1 MLLATT
7 SYIAYRKWKTT
18 TGERWG
24 MDTLLCCRSD
34 RPINSI
40 ELYFKKNSLTVLPYH
55 QSVVLLWGS
64 VATHT
69 IALTKT
75 SHRLAQ
81 YLLRAHSYL
90 ITMLLPATFLLA
102 SFQLALSA
110 DETSCQLSG
119 AGAFV
124 PCAVEELVTN
134 AGVSKRLDAS
144 LYCPRDSVT
153 QLGFIETTQA
163 ELCTCDVDI
172 YDPESP
178 ADTGETVDCQCYVCP
193 DGLPQGAA
201 FTCESEI
208 VGSCSSVNCF
218 GECNGD
224 TSIDFL
230 QTGPVTPTANPT
242 ATPTATP
249 TQADSAAQN
258 FMFNPSICLAGFA
271 IAGVLR

>member
-1 MLLATT
+1 
-7 SYIAYRKWKTT
+7 
-18 TGERWG
+18 
-24 MDTLLCCRSD
+24 
-34 RPINSI
+34 
-40 ELYFKKNSLTVLPYH
+40 
-55 QSVVLLWGS
+55 
-64 VATHT
+64 
-69 IALTKT
+69 
-75 SHRLAQ
+75 
-81 YLLRAHSYL
+81 
-90 ITMLLPATFLLA
+90 MLLPATFLLA

-218 GECNGD
+218 GECDGD

-230 QTGPVTPTANPT
+230 RLAMGFTDEAADTSCQVTAAGDFIPCPVEELVTYDGVLEKLLDASLYCPRESVTQLGFVDT
-242 ATPTATP
+242 
-249 TQADSAAQN
+249 TQAGLCTCDVDIYDPDSDATAGTVDCECYACPNGLAQATA
-258 FMFNPSICLAGFA
+258 FICESK
-271 IAGVLR
+271 